1 MASGYDFL
9 LISTEKEWIQ
19 RCHKLC
25 HEFNFNYT
33 QVDTVDA
40 YCEREAE
47 YKDALFVVLPA
58 QRVGN
63 EGEIAGMVQV
73 VRQVAPA
80 SFILVVINGKLDPSV
95 AAFIK
100 KSGANAVLVEREF
113 FVTSKLEFIATQK
126 IKASFLPVKASEL
139 LLNSTPTF
147 TLFHVLP
154 LNRKFLPVLRSG
166 DVITQDKL
174 DKLVAVNEIY
184 IKRSDAAAYQKY
196 VQAQNDL
203 SAEGLMKR
211 CRAQYLNLFSSYVD
225 LVLMISDQSEASSF
239 KSGSELYLKCY
250 SLCSELLSTLGAT
263 GQAWNVIS
271 NSSIGEF
278 GSLERSPARA
288 AYAGLLSLHA
298 DIGEPA
304 DVMVACLLSDVG
316 LLEMQPDVTLK
327 LKKNENIENLHP
339 EILVEYKDHPNKSL
353 KTILSRKLSLSEN
366 IKNMILMSHERLDQK
381 GFPSQVLPSKI
392 TMETMIVQ
400 LCEILDNRVQIRLGE
415 EKPKIQDV
423 KKQLYEEH
431 INDSP
436 ILSRL
441 FLEKIRRP
449 FTEI

>member
-1 MASGYDFL
+1 MANGCDFL
-9 LISTEKEWIQ
+9 LISSEKEWVERSSQ
-19 RCHKLC
+19 LC
-25 HEFNFNYT
+25 REFKFNYN
-33 QVDTVDA
+33 QVSSIEA
-40 YCEREAE
+40 YSEKEAE

-58 QRVGN
+58 HHV
-63 EGEIAGMVQV
+63 ETESEIAGMVQV
-73 VRQVAPA
+73 IRQVAPL
-80 SFILVVINGKLDPSV
+80 SFILVVISGKLNPSV

-113 FVTSKLEFIATQK
+113 FVTSKVEFIATQK
-126 IKASFLPVKASEL
+126 IRASYLPVKASEL
-139 LLNSTPTF
+139 LLNSTPGF

-154 LNRKFLPVLRSG
+154 LNRKFLPVLRAG
-166 DVITQDKL
+166 DIITQDKL
-174 DKLVAVNEIY
+174 NKLISVNEIY
-184 IKRSDAAAYQKY
+184 IKREDAAAYKKY
-196 VQAQNDL
+196 VQAQNDM

-239 KSGSELYLKCY
+239 KGGSDLYLKCY
-250 SLCSELLSTLGAT
+250 NLCTELLNTLGAT

-304 DVMVACLLSDVG
+304 DVMTACLLSDVG
-316 LLEMQPDVTLK
+316 LLEMQPEVTLK
-327 LKKNENIENLHP
+327 LKKNENLENLHQ

-353 KTILSRKLSLSEN
+353 RTILSRKLSLSEN

-400 LCEILDNRVQIRLGE
+400 LSEILDNRVQIRLGE
-415 EKPKIQDV
+415 EKPKIQEV

-436 ILSRL
+436 ILSRV
-441 FLEKIRRP
+441 FLEKIRKP